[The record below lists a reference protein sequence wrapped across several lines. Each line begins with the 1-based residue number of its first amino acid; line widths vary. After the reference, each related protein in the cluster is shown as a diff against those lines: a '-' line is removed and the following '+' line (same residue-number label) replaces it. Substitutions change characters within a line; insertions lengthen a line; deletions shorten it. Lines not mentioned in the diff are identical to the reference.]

1 MYKTEPR
8 WNGLQ
13 GPFLLEHSVTS
24 LTLVWFLFICIE
36 RPTYPPAYL
45 QLLCSYTVLCWPLWK
60 VPPIATSQHHPPT
73 PPTHPP
79 PKQFIIYLGL
89 SFSSRVS
96 TETGTLCLGDERER
110 TCIWKHRASIS
121 RDGWQNIPEN
131 KRLSLLLVVVFICS
145 QCSEPLQGDTA
156 VGRKSSCLLA
166 YDCRL

>member
-1 MYKTEPR
+1 MVSK
-8 WNGLQ
+8 
-13 GPFLLEHSVTS
+13 GPFCSNILWLLWHWFDFFLFVLRGPPTHLLICSCCV
-24 LTLVWFLFICIE
+24 LTLSSAGHYEKCHRSLL
-36 RPTYPPAYL
+36 RSTTPP
-45 QLLCSYTVLCWPLWK
+45 P
-60 VPPIATSQHHPPT
+60 